1 MKRRFLIL
9 FMAMLS
15 LVCCKPE
22 LDFVDGSLRA
32 GRAEAMMSS
41 GNVSLNF
48 PSESGSASVDLKAS
62 GAWTASFVN
71 DRAKDWCSL
80 STSEGQRGTA
90 TITVSVKDNTDYDDR
105 SASISFVCG
114 DLRRTIN
121 VTQKQKDAILV
132 TGNRFDLGP
141 NGGSITVEVKANV
154 AFEATVSEG
163 AKSWITQK
171 GTKALSTKV
180 LTFEVAANDG
190 MQKRE
195 GEITIS
201 SPAGTEV
208 VKVYQEGSQPTIV
221 LSQNQYEIAAE
232 GGQIRVDVQSNVDV
246 ALEIPSDCDWVW
258 ETSTKAMSTSTFYLT
273 VDENESFVER
283 SCRIKFRA
291 AAWGIAEEVTVRQ
304 KAGEPQVIIGT
315 GVYEFEAEGGDLSI
329 DVQSNFGITAVV
341 PDTCAWIRAVK
352 TKALT
357 TKTFHFE
364 IEPNDSED
372 ERQGVILFTN
382 ESLGIT
388 EQVIVRQRERNG
400 VFVTER
406 DFDIPAEGGT
416 FEVKIRY
423 NAEYSLYVEP
433 GWVHELE
440 TKAMMTDVHRF
451 AVDTN
456 DSLYPREGFVY
467 VFHAGG
473 TDTVFVRQPNLPHF
487 IKIVSP
493 ESRELSWE
501 GGTLEVLFE
510 HDPNGFRDVQV
521 YFDNLNSAM
530 VGDNYVFAVGARSF
544 KRMDSRHTLATCPY
558 TRNGLR
564 RERKAFMVYSNYDR
578 STCDTAWFTQP
589 PVTILTS
596 DTEVTLPQA
605 AGTFS
610 FRVAGMDP
618 GQYRLETPA
627 WWLEQ
632 TGVSTKNG
640 ELEYRWKATENTYR
654 AMREDDIKI
663 YRTDGGWPDVFHV
676 RQEGSGLS
684 VSVTYTGNR
693 VTAPAVHGRY
703 WNESVIYWGDGNSR
717 NYVENASHTYSS
729 SGTHTV
735 TVTSQR
741 MQYID
746 WAEVSS
752 FQNGMKI
759 DFSKMH

>member
-1 MKRRFLIL
+1 
-9 FMAMLS
+9 
-15 LVCCKPE
+15 
-22 LDFVDGSLRA
+22 
-32 GRAEAMMSS
+32 
-41 GNVSLNF
+41 
-48 PSESGSASVDLKAS
+48 
-62 GAWTASFVN
+62 
-71 DRAKDWCSL
+71 
-80 STSEGQRGTA
+80 
-90 TITVSVKDNTDYDDR
+90 
-105 SASISFVCG
+105 
-114 DLRRTIN
+114 
-121 VTQKQKDAILV
+121 
-132 TGNRFDLGP
+132 
-141 NGGSITVEVKANV
+141 
-154 AFEATVSEG
+154 
-163 AKSWITQK
+163 
-171 GTKALSTKV
+171 
-180 LTFEVAANDG
+180 

-201 SPAGTEV
+201 STAGTEV

-291 AAWGIAEEVTVRQ
+291 PAWGIAEEVTVRQ

-416 FEVKIRY
+416 FDVKIRY

-440 TKAMMTDVHRF
+440 TKAMMTNVHRF

-510 HDPNGFRDVQV
+510 HDPNGFRDIQV

-610 FRVAGMDP
+610 FRVAGTDP

-654 AMREDDIKI
+654 AKI
-663 YRTDGGWPDVFHV
+663 GRAHV
-676 RQEGSGLS
+676 
-684 VSVTYTGNR
+684 
-693 VTAPAVHGRY
+693 
-703 WNESVIYWGDGNSR
+703 
-717 NYVENASHTYSS
+717 
-729 SGTHTV
+729 
-735 TVTSQR
+735 
-741 MQYID
+741 
-746 WAEVSS
+746 
-752 FQNGMKI
+752 
-759 DFSKMH
+759 